1 MNPRT
6 SSLGISYVKKL
17 YSSCSHYSCAL
28 KLFEKSHSMNVLL
41 EYLNACIEHFCNN
54 ILKNI
59 LSECTKL
66 FKHIPNVLLQSI
78 NLI

>member
-17 YSSCSHYSCAL
+17 YSSCSHYSCVP
-28 KLFEKSHSMNVLL
+28 KLFENSHSINVLL
-41 EYLNACIEHFCNN
+41 EYLNASIECFYNN

-59 LSECTKL
+59 
-66 FKHIPNVLLQSI
+66 VSI
-78 NLI
+78 RVYKII